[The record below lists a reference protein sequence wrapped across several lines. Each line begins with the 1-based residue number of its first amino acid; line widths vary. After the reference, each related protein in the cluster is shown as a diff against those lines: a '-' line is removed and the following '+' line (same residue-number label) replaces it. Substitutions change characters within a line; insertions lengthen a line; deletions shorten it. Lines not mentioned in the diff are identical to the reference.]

1 MPEIGGKTKT
11 LTHSNICKY
20 FLSGAKSCPHFTTR
34 LRLLPVTAGHS
45 CPMLAQAGH
54 AALGPL
60 PPERLAA
67 LLQLGL
73 HVGIVQG
80 LEVQKQLLE
89 VLSSQC

>member
-20 FLSGAKSCPHFTTR
+20 FLSGAKSCPHFITR
-34 LRLLPVTAGHS
+34 LRLLLVTAGHS
-45 CPMLAQAGH
+45 CPMLAQGH

-67 LLQLGL
+67 LLQLSL
-73 HVGIVQG
+73 HVGIVQC
-80 LEVQKQLLE
+80 LEVQKQLL
-89 VLSSQC
+89 